1 MTYQFPPMDVMEKAL
16 QALSPASI
24 AKLRL
29 RLSYQL
35 DCYTSDVA
43 KFLRKHGLEDE
54 FYQDKE
60 VSDSRE
66 LLSTGIHSLDDS
78 ILTETQTKIAEI
90 EEKVVGIELELQKL
104 NKKNEPKPKNE
115 G

>member
-1 MTYQFPPMDVMEKAL
+1 MTFEFPPKDVMEKAL

-29 RLSYQL
+29 SYQL

-43 KFLRKHGLEDE
+43 KFLRRHGLEDE
-54 FYQDKE
+54 FFQDKE

-78 ILTETQTKIAEI
+78 ILTETQSKISET
-90 EEKVVGIELELQKL
+90 EEKVIGIELELQKL
-104 NKKNEPKPKNE
+104 NKKNKSKNE

>member
-1 MTYQFPPMDVMEKAL
+1 MTYQFPPMDIMEKAL

-24 AKLRL
+24 AKL

-54 FYQDKE
+54 FFQDKA

-66 LLSTGIHSLDDS
+66 LLSTGINSLDDS
-78 ILTETQTKIAEI
+78 ILTETQTKISEI
-90 EEKVVGIELELQKL
+90 EEKVIGIELELQKL
-104 NKKNEPKPKNE
+104 NKNNEPKPKNE

>member
-1 MTYQFPPMDVMEKAL
+1 MTFEFPPKDVMEKAL

-24 AKLRL
+24 AKLK
-29 RLSYQL
+29 LSYQL
-35 DCYTSDVA
+35 DCYTSAVA
-43 KFLRKHGLEDE
+43 KFLRKHGLKDE
-54 FYQDKE
+54 FFQDKE

-78 ILTETQTKIAEI
+78 ILTETQTKISEI

-104 NKKNEPKPKNE
+104 NKKNKPKNE

>member
-1 MTYQFPPMDVMEKAL
+1 MTFEFPPKDVMEKAL

-29 RLSYQL
+29 SYQL
-35 DCYTSDVA
+35 DCYTSSVA
-43 KFLRKHGLEDE
+43 KFLSKHGLEDE

-66 LLSTGIHSLDDS
+66 LLSTGINSLDDS

-90 EEKVVGIELELQKL
+90 EEKVVGIELLLEKQ
-104 NKKNEPKPKNE
+104 NKKKNKKWC
-115 G
+115 